1 MKKIIPILS
10 ISVILFNCAPPEP
23 IIIEVPVEKEDKLTL
38 GTVQSKIKKG
48 MNQTEVLEVLG
59 SPNIVTKNKSGN
71 EVWTYDKVGSS
82 QSSTSGVSATYGQAQ
97 LNQGFWAF
105 LFGGTTNSA
114 QSSSDNSTESKSL
127 TVIITFDSN
136 STVSDFTYQSLKY

>member
-1 MKKIIPILS
+1 MKKTIPILS
-10 ISVILFNCAPPEP
+10 ICFILLNCAPPEP

-82 QSSTSGVSATYGQAQ
+82 QSSSSGVSATYGQAQ